1 MIIVCSVFGQIFEII
16 FNGVIKIKYSNNN
29 QNCFVSMNVYSFFFI
44 VTPVKSRNIQKM
56 KIKKGKKKKKIVYIY
71 REKEKWTIL
80 NFV

>member
-1 MIIVCSVFGQIFEII
+1 
-16 FNGVIKIKYSNNN
+16 
-29 QNCFVSMNVYSFFFI
+29 MNVYSFFFI
-44 VTPVKSRNIQKM
+44 VTPVKSSNIQKM